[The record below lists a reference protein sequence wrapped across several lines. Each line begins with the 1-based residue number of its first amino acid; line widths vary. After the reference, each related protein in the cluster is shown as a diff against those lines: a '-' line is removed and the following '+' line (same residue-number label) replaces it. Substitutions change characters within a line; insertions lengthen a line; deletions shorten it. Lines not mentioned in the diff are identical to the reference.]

1 VTWQES
7 TMLFISEE
15 KTREIL
21 SSLSFR
27 DLVSARARL
36 RWGLSLVAVAM
47 FFGFIALTSSASHAL
62 GMSIA
67 GSDIPLGICLAFAM
81 IVGVVA
87 LTGFY
92 VHRSNVYLDG
102 IARVIRQGVG

>member
-1 VTWQES
+1 MLS
-7 TMLFISEE
+7 TSGE
-15 KTREIL
+15 KTSEIL
-21 SSLSFR
+21 SSPSFR

-36 RWGLSLVAVAM
+36 RWGLSLVAVVM
-47 FFGFIALTSSASHAL
+47 FFGFIALTSSASRAL
-62 GMSIA
+62 GTSIA

-81 IVGVVA
+81 IAGMVA

-102 IARVIRQGVG
+102 VARAIRQGVG